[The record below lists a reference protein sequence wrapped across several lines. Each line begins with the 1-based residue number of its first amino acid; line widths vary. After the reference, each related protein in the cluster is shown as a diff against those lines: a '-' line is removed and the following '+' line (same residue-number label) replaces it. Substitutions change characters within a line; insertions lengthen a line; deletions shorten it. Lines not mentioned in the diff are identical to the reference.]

1 MANQPMDQETA
12 DKMLHELKR
21 IAEALET
28 LALKADPEFQP
39 KSVALLMRP
48 RKT

>member
-1 MANQPMDQETA
+1 MDQETA
-12 DKMLHELKR
+12 DKMLNELKR

-39 KSVALLMRP
+39 KSIALIMR
-48 RKT
+48 KKS